1 MKQTSVEEAFEV
13 SYKITGIVSVLVG
26 SVVAFAIGVILIKLL
41 WAWTIPDLFPM
52 AVDQGLIAG
61 GLTWL
66 AAVKAAVLVA
76 ILSGTGALVAGRWG
90 R

>member
-13 SYKITGIVSVLVG
+13 SNKITGIVSVLVG